1 MYSLLHITPCALA
14 TSPMAKAAAL
24 VLTIVPLVAAVV
36 YDGIGESNF
45 DRLVFGKRTTAA
57 FIKCESEE
65 RYNLRLL

>member
-1 MYSLLHITPCALA
+1 
-14 TSPMAKAAAL
+14 MAKAAAL